1 MSHITTRLGK
11 PPPDPADSQRRTPQ
25 TAGHRGPGGPPSLA
39 IAGIGADVS
48 KTLRAAPGVQQLPIK
63 AMALFVRPDFL
74 SAAECQ
80 GLIDMIDANAQP
92 SDLYGSKEDVSY
104 RTSYSCNVDRWD
116 PLVLEI
122 DTRICA
128 LTGIDARHGE
138 TLQGQR
144 YTQGQEFKPHHDFF
158 HVDQAYW
165 PAQEAHAG
173 QRTWTVMIYLNQ
185 PEGGGETAFKHAK
198 ISIAPRVGLLLA
210 WNNCGPDGAPNLETT
225 HAGLPVTAGA
235 KYIVT
240 KWYRERPWI

>member
-11 PPPDPADSQRRTPQ
+11 PPLDPPGSQRRTPQ
-25 TAGHRGPGGPPSLA
+25 TAAHRGAGGPQSLA
-39 IAGIGADVS
+39 IAEIGADVGRA
-48 KTLRAAPGVQQLPIK
+48 LRSAPGVQKLPIE
-63 AMALFVRPDFL
+63 AMELFVRPDFL

-80 GLIDMIDANAQP
+80 ALIDMIDADAKP
-92 SDLYGSKEDVSY
+92 SDLYATKDDDSY
-104 RTSYSCNVDRWD
+104 RTSYSCNVDRWN
-116 PLVLEI
+116 PLVLDI

-144 YTQGQEFKPHHDFF
+144 YEQGQEFKSHHDFF
-158 HVDQAYW
+158 HVNQEYW

-185 PEGGGETAFKHAK
+185 PEGGGETAFRHAK
-198 ISIAPRVGLLLA
+198 ISIAPRTGLLLA
-210 WNNCGPDGAPNLETT
+210 WNNCGPDGAPNLQTA
-225 HAGLPVTAGA
+225 HAGTPVTAGT